1 VVPNLLTKLPEPP
14 FPVSAIV
21 NQFIDRLT
29 SLTGDQWASI
39 ETSIASEGVEVSML
53 DASRNAAVAL
63 AVRDLITSDQFD
75 QLYWPFALAI
85 PLVSL
90 SDRHL
95 AD

>member
-1 VVPNLLTKLPEPP
+1 LLSKLPEPL

-21 NQFIDRLT
+21 SRFIDRLT
-29 SLTGDQWASI
+29 SLTGDQWATI
-39 ETSIASEGVEVSML
+39 ETSVASEDVGVSML
-53 DASRNAAVAL
+53 DASRNAAIAL
-63 AVRDLITSDQFD
+63 AVRDLITTDQFD

-90 SDRHL
+90 SDGQL

>member
-1 VVPNLLTKLPEPP
+1 MEFLSKLPETP
-14 FPVSAIV
+14 FPVSAV
-21 NQFIDRLT
+21 VARFIDRLT
-29 SLTGDQWASI
+29 SLTNDQWASI
-39 ETSIASEGVEVSML
+39 ETSIAGDDVEVSML

-63 AVRDLITSDQFD
+63 AVRDLITGDQFD

-90 SDRHL
+90 DGHL